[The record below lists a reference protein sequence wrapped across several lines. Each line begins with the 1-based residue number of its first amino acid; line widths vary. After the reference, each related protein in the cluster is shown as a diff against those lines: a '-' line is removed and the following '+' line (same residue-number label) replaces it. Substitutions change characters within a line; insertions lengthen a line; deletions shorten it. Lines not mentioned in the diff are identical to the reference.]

1 MMLLEN
7 EDCDPHEQRFE
18 QMLQKYDVGN
28 PRNSDK
34 DPKKNRNDTN
44 KSRRY
49 TWGLFGLEFFF
60 ITALQ
65 AFTMTK
71 VSEPKALGEGTYGKA
86 RN

>member
-49 TWGLFGLEFFF
+49 TWVYLDWKFFF
-60 ITALQ
+60 
-65 AFTMTK
+65 F
-71 VSEPKALGEGTYGKA
+71 
-86 RN
+86 